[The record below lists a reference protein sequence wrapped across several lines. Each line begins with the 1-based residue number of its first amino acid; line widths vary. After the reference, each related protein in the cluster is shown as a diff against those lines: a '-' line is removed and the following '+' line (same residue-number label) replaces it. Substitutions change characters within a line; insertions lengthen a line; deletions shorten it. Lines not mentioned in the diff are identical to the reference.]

1 MLPRGWC
8 ALQRASHCIP
18 RASLISPVLRLGS
31 PAPRPPFSTR
41 QRSPSRRSYS
51 AAVYRE
57 VVADGTEPLDRY
69 EPGGFHPVLVG
80 DRIHNR
86 YDVVDKLGHGGWSII
101 WLVHDSQEQRYLA
114 LKVGIADSLP
124 REVPI
129 LRALGARPEAPGFE
143 NIPHLLDEFTV
154 SGPNGSHP
162 CYTTAL
168 ALCDLRKCSF
178 GQLFHLDVAR
188 AMAYELVLAVA
199 YVHSQNFVHGD
210 IHLSNILVQA
220 QTSIDKL
227 SIPEFRKQYGSP
239 DSYTVSRRDGQPLT
253 PNVPAMVTTP
263 LYMGKDSEDFSLPE
277 ARIVLSDF
285 GEAYQPDTD
294 VRLGKDCHTPVDF
307 RPPEALFEPDAPLSF
322 SADIWSLATAIWD
335 IIGMQAL
342 FSSAFRSEE
351 EVMCEIVDI
360 MGPLPDNW
368 YTIWKHR
375 DEYFDQDGQPKEGRH
390 VWPGIEQTFR
400 NRVQK
405 YRREAD
411 MVELCAEEEA
421 AFLDMMKGMLK
432 YSPEERYTAQQ
443 VLECDWMV
451 KWACRD
457 YERSRWPE

>member
-1 MLPRGWC
+1 M
-8 ALQRASHCIP
+8 
-18 RASLISPVLRLGS
+18 
-31 PAPRPPFSTR
+31 
-41 QRSPSRRSYS
+41 
-51 AAVYRE
+51 
-57 VVADGTEPLDRY
+57 
-69 EPGGFHPVLVG
+69 G